1 MTKHLHKKNEEG
13 KSGIN
18 ISPLID
24 MVFILLIF
32 FIVTT
37 VFIDERG
44 MEAKTSDIGPIS
56 AEEVV
61 SISIREDGRI
71 MSDDQNVGLPGVR
84 PTVRNGMQGPDVPVM
99 ISVEGN
105 APSGI
110 IIRVMDEVKAVAPR
124 ASISL
129 SEAAK

>member
-61 SISIREDGRI
+61 PFQLGKMVGSCQMIR
-71 MSDDQNVGLPGVR
+71 MSDCQGCVQQC
-84 PTVRNGMQGPDVPVM
+84 GM
-99 ISVEGN
+99 EC
-105 APSGI
+105 
-110 IIRVMDEVKAVAPR
+110 RVQMFR
-124 ASISL
+124 
-129 SEAAK
+129 

>member
-1 MTKHLHKKNEEG
+1 MAKHLLKKNEEG

-44 MEAKTSDIGPIS
+44 MEAKTSDIGPITT
-56 AEEVV
+56 EEVV
-61 SISIREDGRI
+61 TFLLKEDGRI
-71 MSDDQNVGLPGVR
+71 MSDGQEVGFSGVR
-84 PTVRNGMQGPDVPVM
+84 PTVRNEMQGETVPVM

-110 IIRVMDEVKAVAPR
+110 MIRVMDEIKAVAPK

-129 SEAAK
+129 SVAPE